1 MNNFQQLCTQNSK
14 PYTFSSKVPIQT
26 NPSITILGSLQAG
39 KTDISI
45 LQSNEAEETLRKY
58 KPFIQGPS
66 RPSFKSRFS
75 QPGKSLNKTK
85 GGAL

>member
-14 PYTFSSKVPIQT
+14 PNTFSSKVPIQT

-45 LQSNEAEETLRKY
+45 LQSNEAEETLK
-58 KPFIQGPS
+58 K
-66 RPSFKSRFS
+66 
-75 QPGKSLNKTK
+75 
-85 GGAL
+85 